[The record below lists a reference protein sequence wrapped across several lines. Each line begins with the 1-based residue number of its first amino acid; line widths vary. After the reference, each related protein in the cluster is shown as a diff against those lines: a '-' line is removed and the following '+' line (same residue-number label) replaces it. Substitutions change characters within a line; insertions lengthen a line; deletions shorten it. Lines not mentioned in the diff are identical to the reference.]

1 MLDISGA
8 SIKGNLKKNKKVFI
22 KVKDERIVFDSFAT
36 KTTAVAEKN
45 PSYQQKQHEKY
56 LTTTIPIASQQH

>member
-22 KVKDERIVFDSFAT
+22 KVKEERIVFDSFAKPAT
-36 KTTAVAEKN
+36 KTTAVSERKTQSSN
-45 PSYQQKQHEKY
+45 N
-56 LTTTIPIASQQH
+56 